1 MRDTPTDWLI
11 VAVLIAA
18 WLGLT
23 WLCLRKRPRVA
34 VGGASHLIVYASQTG
49 HAQEMAEATHAAVLR
64 AAPDARLVCANR
76 LDLADLAGADRIFF
90 VVSTS
95 GEGDAPDDAGDLDRD
110 LAEGDVDLTGV
121 QVAILALGDR
131 RYTHFCA
138 FGERLKTWCVAMA
151 AEVTAYVA
159 VDDLAPDDLAQW
171 DAVLVQEGVG
181 AMASD
186 GLASAPREWRIASRV
201 CVAGAVGEDAS
212 TGASEG
218 LFRLA
223 LRPEEGRLPEWGVG
237 DLFELHTPDGH
248 QRDYSIAN
256 RCAGEELVL
265 FVRRVIDKG
274 VPGRGSGLL
283 TSLPVG
289 TGRVRARIRAHAG
302 FRPPL
307 GTGPLLAIGAGS
319 GWAGLRPHLLEAM
332 AAGRPCWLI
341 FGERGEVD
349 AAGLL
354 GEMRAWHQEGRFHRL
369 DLALS
374 RQDGV
379 RVPDILAAK
388 SADLCDF
395 LTPDGA
401 VVLCGRLA
409 MGEAALAVLRASM
422 SEAWLENARHSGRLR
437 SDLY

>member
-11 VAVLIAA
+11 LAALIAP

-34 VGGASHLIVYASQTG
+34 LGGASHLVVYASQTG
-49 HAQEMAEATHAAVLR
+49 HAQEIAEATHAAVLR
-64 AAPDARLVCANR
+64 ADPEARLVCANR
-76 LDLADLAGADRIFF
+76 LDLADLAGADRVFF
-90 VVSTS
+90 VVATS
-95 GEGDAPDDAGDLDRD
+95 GEGDAPDDAGDLDRA
-110 LAEGDVDLTGV
+110 LAEDNVDLTGV

-138 FGERLKTWCVAMA
+138 FGERLRTWCEAMA
-151 AEVTAYVA
+151 AEVTAYVT

-171 DAVLVQEGVG
+171 DAVLRREGVG
-181 AMASD
+181 GMAESQLD
-186 GLASAPREWRIASRV
+186 SAPREWRIDSRA
-201 CVAGAVGEDAS
+201 CVAGPVGEGAQ

-218 LFRLA
+218 LFRLT
-223 LRPEEGRLPEWGVG
+223 LRPEDGLLPAWGVG

-248 QRDYSIAN
+248 LRDYSIAN
-256 RCAGEELVL
+256 RCGGEELVL

-302 FRPPL
+302 FRPPP

-332 AAGRPCWLI
+332 AGGRACWLI
-341 FGERGEVD
+341 FGERGEAD
-349 AAGLL
+349 ASGLL
-354 GEMRAWHQEGRFHRL
+354 GEMRAWHEEGRFHRL

-379 RVPDILAAK
+379 RVSDILAAN
-388 SADLCDF
+388 SADLRDF

-422 SEAWLENARHSGRLR
+422 SEDWLEEARQSGRLR

>member
-1 MRDTPTDWLI
+1 MRASFTDWLI
-11 VAVLIAA
+11 LAALIAA

-23 WLCLRKRPRVA
+23 WLCLRKRPRAA
-34 VGGASHLIVYASQTG
+34 VGGASSLVVYASQTG
-49 HAQEMAEATHAAVLR
+49 HAQEIAEATHAALR
-64 AAPDARLVCANR
+64 RSDRDARLVCANR
-76 LDLADLAGADRIFF
+76 LEPGDLAEADRIFF
-90 VVSTS
+90 VVSTT
-95 GEGDAPDDAGDLDRD
+95 GEGDAPDDAGGLDRAFAD
-110 LAEGDVDLTGV
+110 SDVDLTGV
-121 QVAILALGDR
+121 QVSILALGDR

-138 FGERLKTWCVAMA
+138 FGERLKTWCEAMA

-159 VDDLAPDDLAQW
+159 VDDLAPDDLARW
-171 DAVLVQEGVG
+171 DGVLVQEGVG
-181 AMASD
+181 GMASD
-186 GLASAPREWRIASRV
+186 RLDSALREWRIASRV
-201 CVAGAVGEDAS
+201 CVAGPVGEDAS
-212 TGASEG
+212 TGASGG

-223 LRPEEGRLPEWGVG
+223 LRPEDGRLPEWGVG

-256 RCAGEELVL
+256 RCGGEELIL

-283 TSLPVG
+283 TSLPTEAG
-289 TGRVRARIRAHAG
+289 GVRARIRVHSG

-332 AAGRPCWLI
+332 ATGRPCWLI
-341 FGERGEVD
+341 FGERGEAD
-349 AAGLL
+349 AADLL
-354 GEMRAWHQEGRFHRL
+354 QEMRAWHKEGSLHRF

-374 RQDGV
+374 RQDGL
-379 RVPDILAAK
+379 RVPDILQAH
-388 SADLCDF
+388 SADLSEF
-395 LTPDGA
+395 LTSEAA

-409 MGEAALAVLRASM
+409 MGEAALAALF
-422 SEAWLENARHSGRLR
+422 EAMGKDWLDEARNSGRLR